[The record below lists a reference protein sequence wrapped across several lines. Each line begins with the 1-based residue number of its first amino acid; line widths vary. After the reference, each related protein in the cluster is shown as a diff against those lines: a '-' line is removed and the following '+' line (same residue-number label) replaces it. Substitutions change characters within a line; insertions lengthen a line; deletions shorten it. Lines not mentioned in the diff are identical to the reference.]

1 MLALT
6 ATATGLRLVTRTRLP
21 GIRPEN
27 AHAFLATPAN
37 WPAVVLS
44 SHSVAPVDSVPV
56 DRPLKVGEAVD
67 EIFGLPP
74 VLPLSVRW
82 TCAAADARAGTL
94 RMVSAEGVGGVA
106 TDCAM
111 DFAITPSEGDGC
123 ELELTMTY
131 APASPLATLAAPILA
146 IDNAVA
152 LRLLLPCAIAASPP
166 AETLVAT
173 RRVGAPRMSAAEA
186 GDSDADAPKPRLSAL
201 SRLGAKSAEAPRVNF
216 NQVDIAT
223 RIAEMCPRY
232 GRDMTP
238 LTSMHSDQVNA
249 ETAAGEFDAAAI
261 DARLDAA
268 LDGAKASGS
277 VLIFSTTTCPFCS
290 RAKELLESK
299 GAKFESIELDTD
311 PNGKALRARLGARTG
326 RTSVP
331 SVWIGGECVGGLN
344 DGPGLVPLDADGELE
359 PRLRSAGAMA

>member
-1 MLALT
+1 M
-6 ATATGLRLVTRTRLP
+6 R
-21 GIRPEN
+21 
-27 AHAFLATPAN
+27 
-37 WPAVVLS
+37 
-44 SHSVAPVDSVPV
+44 
-56 DRPLKVGEAVD
+56 
-67 EIFGLPP
+67 
-74 VLPLSVRW
+74 
-82 TCAAADARAGTL
+82 
-94 RMVSAEGVGGVA
+94 
-106 TDCAM
+106 
-111 DFAITPSEGDGC
+111 
-123 ELELTMTY
+123 
-131 APASPLATLAAPILA
+131 
-146 IDNAVA
+146 
-152 LRLLLPCAIAASPP
+152 
-166 AETLVAT
+166 
-173 RRVGAPRMSAAEA
+173 
-186 GDSDADAPKPRLSAL
+186 
-201 SRLGAKSAEAPRVNF
+201 
-216 NQVDIAT
+216 
-223 RIAEMCPRY
+223 PRY
-232 GRDMTP
+232 DPAYAP